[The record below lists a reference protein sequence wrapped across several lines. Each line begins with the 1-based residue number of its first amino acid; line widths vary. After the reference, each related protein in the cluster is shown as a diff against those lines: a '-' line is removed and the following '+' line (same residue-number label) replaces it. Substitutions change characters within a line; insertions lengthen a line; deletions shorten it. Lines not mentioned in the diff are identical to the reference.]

1 VTVADVA
8 TIRLGWAQSQVA
20 ASPARFRVWIA
31 GRRSGKTYLAG
42 RELREQALASGNRM
56 CWYIAPSY
64 KMAKDIAWVDVK
76 RLLAPWAVKVNET
89 ELSIT
94 LLNGSLV
101 ALHGAENPDRLVG
114 RGLDFVVLDEFA
126 LLDKM
131 VWDQSIR
138 PALADRAGRAL
149 FISSPRGFNW
159 AYDFFL
165 TGQEANPEWASWQ
178 TTTLEGGRVA
188 AEEVDASRASM
199 DPRLFAQEFLASFET
214 LLGRVYSNFDR
225 RLHLDPEIADR
236 GAELLV
242 GMDFNVHPMS
252 AVVCQK
258 AADEVEVLDA
268 IAIPTSNTEEM
279 ADELVRRYPGRRI
292 VICPDPSGNARKTSA
307 PVGQTDFTILR
318 RRGFTVDA
326 PSQAPLVVDR
336 INNVQ
341 ALLQAADGRRRMRL
355 HPRALHVIKTLEGLT
370 YKDGTSTPDKDSGLD
385 HMGDALGYLCW
396 QRFNVLRP
404 AGWTAHRN
412 PL

>member
-1 VTVADVA
+1 
-8 TIRLGWAQSQVA
+8 
-20 ASPARFRVWIA
+20 VWGIA
-31 GRRSGKTYLAG
+31 PTYRMVKDISWDILK
-42 RELREQALASGNRM
+42 ALA
-56 CWYIAPSY
+56 
-64 KMAKDIAWVDVK
+64 
-76 RLLAPWAVKVNET
+76 APWTVRTNET
-89 ELSIT
+89 ELS
-94 LLNGSLV
+94 LRLV
-101 ALHGAENPDRLVG
+101 NDSVIALHGADNPDRLVG
-114 RGLDFVVLDEFA
+114 RGLDRAVLDEFP
-126 LLDKM
+126 LLDKRI
-131 VWDQSIR
+131 WDQSIR
-138 PALADRAGRAL
+138 PALADRQGDAL
-149 FISSPRGFNW
+149 FIGSPRGFNW
-159 AYDFFL
+159 GYDAYL
-165 TGQEANPEWASWQ
+165 RGQGHDPEWESWQ
-178 TTTLEGGRVA
+178 FTTLEGGRVA
-188 AEEVDASRASM
+188 ADEIEAARSSM

-225 RLHLDPEIADR
+225 RLHLDPAIVDR

-258 AADEVEVLDA
+258 AADECEVLDS

-279 ADELVRRYPGRRI
+279 ADELVRRYPNRRLI
-292 VICPDPSGNARKTSA
+292 ICPDPSGNARKTSA

-341 ALLQAADGRRRMRL
+341 ALLQSADGRRRLRV
-355 HPRALHVIKTLEGLT
+355 HPRAVALIKTLEGLT

-385 HMGDALGYLCW
+385 HMGDALGYTAW

-404 AGWTAHRN
+404 AGWTTSRN